1 MHKSLPN
8 DYCTI
13 ASNQV
18 LSFLQLLKK
27 TEAINSEAKK
37 LRMQGIH
44 ARIKVINVWRM
55 IE

>member
-1 MHKSLPN
+1 MHKSLPD

-27 TEAINSEAKK
+27 QRQLTVEAKK

-55 IE
+55 I